1 MEINQEFKEA
11 VEDIAQTRVLTIGG
25 KEYTSRP
32 VHEVVPVEY
41 AFPHITLY
49 SLDSL
54 VEYIESNK
62 DEVALAQCQ
71 IVVTES
77 TAMLFGPPTG
87 LQRRRDFIVHVNANS
102 KFKQSESYGQLETF
116 RIWLMTQFQASP
128 GQAALLK
135 FISTIRAESAVTT
148 MDDGVSQSVE
158 AKTGIAR
165 IGDVEVPSPVTLQPF
180 RTFAEVEQPESW
192 FIFRLRR
199 VTEKHPVEAALFEV
213 QTNWQRMAA
222 ITAKAYLDDKLVK
235 ENVTVLA

>member
-1 MEINQEFKEA
+1 VEINQEFKEA
-11 VEDIAQTRVLTIGG
+11 VEDIAQTRVLVVDG
-25 KEYTSRP
+25 KSYASRP
-32 VHEVVPVEY
+32 VHEVIPTEFR
-41 AFPHITLY
+41 FPFIKLY

-54 VEYIESNK
+54 VEYIEANK
-62 DEVALAQCQ
+62 DQVALDQCQ
-71 IVVTES
+71 VVVTES
-77 TAMLFGPPTG
+77 TASLFGPPTG
-87 LQRRRDFIVHVNANS
+87 IRRDRDTIVQVNANS
-102 KFKQSESYGQLETF
+102 KFKPSECYGNLEAF

-128 GQAALLK
+128 GQVALMK

-180 RTFAEVEQPESW
+180 RTFAEVEQPECW

-199 VTEKHPVEAALFEV
+199 VSEKSPVEAALFEV

-235 ENVTVLA
+235 EDVTVLA